1 MLVRIMSYST
11 KQNQFSTDSEYALR
25 AARSQVKAAVMT
37 ERLSG
42 RQIDF
47 CVLALCSCAL
57 TLMCHHAISLG
68 HAPSGSALAL
78 RTPSPGILT
87 QLDFNIKSG
96 LVITREESSAEED

>member
-25 AARSQVKAAVMT
+25 AARSPYKAAVMT

-57 TLMCHHAISLG
+57 TLMCHQAISLG
-68 HAPSGSALAL
+68 YAPSGNSSAL
-78 RTPSPGILT
+78 RSPSAGALT

-96 LVITREESSAEED
+96 LVITREESSVEED

>member
-1 MLVRIMSYST
+1 MR
-11 KQNQFSTDSEYALR
+11 R
-25 AARSQVKAAVMT
+25 GHSQAVAAVAT

-57 TLMCHHAISLG
+57 TLMCHQALSLG
-68 HAPSGSALAL
+68 YSPANGSSSVS
-78 RTPSPGILT
+78 TPSVRVLT

-96 LVITREESSAEED
+96 LVATQEQENGAEE